1 MVGVIEGVLGDV
13 GVGPFQAGSD
23 PLGRFVG
30 ELEGH
35 LKESD
40 GEVLVNLRG
49 QSQPEVGVDLLHV
62 DHRLQAV
69 HKSKD

>member
-1 MVGVIEGVLGDV
+1 MGDV
-13 GVGPFQAGSD
+13 GVGSFQAGSD

-40 GEVLVNLRG
+40 GEVLVDLSG
-49 QSQPEVGVDLLHV
+49 QPQPEVGVDLLHV

-69 HKSKD
+69 HRSGD